1 MTTPTLLLV
10 DGFNLLSRGYFATA
24 YGRRDDQ
31 LKNSKGIYTN
41 ALRVFFQKLFN
52 LSRDH
57 GITHIAVAWDV
68 KRNETARRMK
78 YDFYKG
84 TRGELPEALIQQ
96 YETCTALLEAIGI
109 SQLAI
114 APYEADDVI
123 GTLAARWSS
132 GACYIYSND
141 RDLFQ
146 LLSDRTSQIVAG
158 KQGDAVYRLEDFAG
172 EYGLTAQQWIDL
184 KALLGDTSD
193 NIPGCPGIGPKSAL
207 PLLHHYGSLEQ
218 LYEQL
223 DQLEPQ
229 FARHRKKLLE
239 GKETAIISKELSAI
253 CCEIPE
259 LSAPDWDAMQ
269 LRISRGQLMHQLE
282 ELELKLRLDFLTDA
296 V

>member
-1 MTTPTLLLV
+1 MTTSTLLLI

-57 GITHIAVAWDV
+57 GITHLAVAWDV
-68 KRNETARRMK
+68 KRDETARRMK

-84 TRGELPEALIQQ
+84 TRGELPEALILQ
-96 YETCTALLEAIGI
+96 YETCTALLEAAGI
-109 SQLAI
+109 AQLAI
-114 APYEADDVI
+114 APHEADDII

-146 LLSDRTSQIVAG
+146 LLSESTSQIIAG
-158 KQGDAVYRLEDFAG
+158 KQGDVVYRLEDYAS

-207 PLLHHYGSLEQ
+207 PLLHHYGSLER

-223 DQLEPQ
+223 EQLEPQ
-229 FARHRKKLLE
+229 FSRYHKKLLA
-239 GKETAIISKELSAI
+239 GKESSIISKELSAI
-253 CCEIPE
+253 CCDIPE
-259 LSAPDWDAMQ
+259 LAEPDWDRLR
-269 LRISRGQLMHQLE
+269 LRISRNQLMQQME